1 MTHRN
6 HPVAGSLCALAAA
19 LCLAAVSGCATRA
32 VDVKPVPANPAD
44 FALWG
49 CDRIHDE
56 SDRVQQQAAELAYA
70 VDERAG
76 HNIMALGLGLTVFWP
91 AMLAMRP
98 VGLEADE
105 LARFKGRYEA
115 LREAAAKQACAAPT
129 ATLPVAQAA
138 QLPVALGERLVYEVR
153 TRARGPLTHQV
164 LRVEALRRT
173 EFEYRAEAAT
183 VAADAS
189 AGKGPS
195 AGPGAAAHSVPSPAA
210 NPSPRSGPGSMPASN
225 AGLALELPAGIW
237 VQDRAGNVVQ
247 APNGAMRWPHL
258 LRSDLALGQVTAG
271 DIVQVGDPY
280 SRARMRGQVVAVGPQ
295 TVAGRRF
302 DVAVVELFGDA
313 PGGEAYT
320 RVEGALVIDRAS
332 GVLLR
337 LDLRSA
343 NPVFQVQRRL
353 LRVDPAAAP

>member
-1 MTHRN
+1 MSPATRTA
-6 HPVAGSLCALAAA
+6 VG
-19 LCLAAVSGCATRA
+19 CLAVLALVGCATRA
-32 VDVKPVPANPAD
+32 VDVKPLPANPAD

-49 CDRIHDE
+49 CDRVHDE
-56 SDRVQQQAAELAYA
+56 ADRVQQQAAELAYA

-76 HNIMALGLGLTVFWP
+76 QNIMALGLGLTVFWP
-91 AMLAMRP
+91 AILAMRP

-115 LREAAAKQACAAPT
+115 LLVAAQRQGCAPAS

-153 TRARGPLTHQV
+153 TRARGPLTQEV
-164 LRVEALRRT
+164 LRVAALRRT
-173 EFEYRAEAAT
+173 EFVYQSEAA
-183 VAADAS
+183 AAPA
-189 AGKGPS
+189 AP
-195 AGPGAAAHSVPSPAA
+195 ATAAAQLQG
-210 NPSPRSGPGSMPASN
+210 N
-225 AGLALELPAGIW
+225 W

-247 APNGAMRWPHL
+247 APMGAMSWPYL
-258 LRSDLALGQVTAG
+258 LRSELALGQVTAG
-271 DIVQVGDPY
+271 DIVVVGDTL

-295 TVAGRRF
+295 SVAGRRF

-320 RVEGALVIDRAS
+320 RVEGALVVDRTS

-353 LRVDPAAAP
+353 VRVEAAASP

>member
-1 MTHRN
+1 MPLHNAHNMTRAN
-6 HPVAGSLCALAAA
+6 KLFPG
-19 LCLAAVSGCATRA
+19 CLAALPGRVLGLVVGLVVGLMLAGCATRA
-32 VDVKPVPANPAD
+32 VDVKPLPANAAD

-76 HNIMALGLGLTVFWP
+76 QNIMALGLGVTVFWP

-98 VGLEADE
+98 VGLEAEE
-105 LARFKGRYEA
+105 LARHKGRYEA
-115 LREAAAKQACAAPT
+115 LQLAAARQQCAPPT
-129 ATLPVAQAA
+129 PALPPAQAA

-153 TRARGPLTHQV
+153 SRARGPLTLQV
-164 LRVEALRRT
+164 LQVAALRRA
-173 EFEYRAEAAT
+173 EFEYEAA
-183 VAADAS
+183 AAV
-189 AGKGPS
+189 
-195 AGPGAAAHSVPSPAA
+195 GAAAPDL
-210 NPSPRSGPGSMPASN
+210 PG
-225 AGLALELPAGIW
+225 GTW
-237 VQDRAGNVVQ
+237 VQDRAGNVLQ
-247 APNGAMRWPHL
+247 APPGAMRWPHF
-258 LRSDLALGQVTAG
+258 LRSEMALGQVTAG
-271 DIVQVGDPY
+271 NIVLVGDPDA
-280 SRARMRGQVVAVGPQ
+280 RARMRGQVVAVGPQ

-343 NPVFQVQRRL
+343 NPAFQVQRRL
-353 LRVDPAAAP
+353 LRVDAAAAASGVPPRAAP

>member
-1 MTHRN
+1 MSRAN
-6 HPVAGSLCALAAA
+6 RFAVVCWAALAAGV
-19 LCLAAVSGCATRA
+19 LAGCATRA
-32 VDVKPVPANPAD
+32 VDVKPMPANAAD

-76 HNIMALGLGLTVFWP
+76 QNIMALGLGVTVFWP
-91 AMLAMRP
+91 AILAMRP

-105 LARFKGRYEA
+105 LARYKGRYEA
-115 LREAAAKQACAAPT
+115 LLLAAGRQQCAPAST
-129 ATLPVAQAA
+129 ALPAAQAA
-138 QLPVALGERLVYEVR
+138 QLPVALGERLVYEIR
-153 TRARGPLTHQV
+153 TRARGPLTQQV
-164 LRVEALRRT
+164 LRVAALRRT
-173 EFEYRAEAAT
+173 EFEYQAD
-183 VAADAS
+183 VAPPS
-189 AGKGPS
+189 GPS
-195 AGPGAAAHSVPSPAA
+195 A
-210 NPSPRSGPGSMPASN
+210 
-225 AGLALELPAGIW
+225 ELPTGTW

-247 APNGAMRWPHL
+247 APNGAMRWPHF
-258 LRSDLALGQVTAG
+258 LRSDMALGQVTAG
-271 DIVQVGDPY
+271 DIVQAGDPLA
-280 SRARMRGQVVAVGPQ
+280 RARMRGQVVALGPQ

-313 PGGEAYT
+313 PGAEAYT
-320 RVEGALVIDRAS
+320 RVEGALVIDRVS

-353 LRVDPAAAP
+353 LRVDPPAAP

>member
-1 MTHRN
+1 MPSPLQPALTEFPGRPHNAFSMTPATRTA
-6 HPVAGSLCALAAA
+6 VG
-19 LCLAAVSGCATRA
+19 CLAALALVGCATRA

-44 FALWG
+44 FVLWG
-49 CDRIHDE
+49 CDRVHDE
-56 SDRVQQQAAELAYA
+56 ADRVQQQAAELAYA

-76 HNIMALGLGLTVFWP
+76 QNIMALGLGLTVFWP
-91 AMLAMRP
+91 AIIAMRP

-115 LREAAAKQACAAPT
+115 LLVAAGRQGCAPAS
-129 ATLPVAQAA
+129 ATLDAARAA

-153 TRARGPLTHQV
+153 ARARGPLTQEV
-164 LRVEALRRT
+164 LRVAELRRT
-173 EFEYRAEAAT
+173 EFVYQFEAAS
-183 VAADAS
+183 AAPAAPAAPAATATKAATAATAAS
-189 AGKGPS
+189 TAP
-195 AGPGAAAHSVPSPAA
+195 ATAAAQLQ
-210 NPSPRSGPGSMPASN
+210 GS
-225 AGLALELPAGIW
+225 W

-247 APNGAMRWPHL
+247 APVGAMSWPHL
-258 LRSDLALGQVTAG
+258 LRSDLKLGQVTAG
-271 DIVQVGDPY
+271 DIVLVGDPF

-302 DVAVVELFGDA
+302 DVVVVELFGDA
-313 PGGEAYT
+313 PGDEAYT
-320 RVEGALVIDRAS
+320 RVDGALVIDRTS

-353 LRVDPAAAP
+353 VRVEAAAPP

>member
-1 MTHRN
+1 MTRAN
-6 HPVAGSLCALAAA
+6 HFAVV
-19 LCLAAVSGCATRA
+19 CLAALSGLALVGCATRA
-32 VDVKPVPANPAD
+32 VDVKPLPANAAD

-76 HNIMALGLGLTVFWP
+76 QNIMALGLGVTVFWP
-91 AMLAMRP
+91 AILAMRP
-98 VGLEADE
+98 VGLEAEE
-105 LARFKGRYEA
+105 LARHKGRYEA
-115 LREAAAKQACAAPT
+115 LLLAAERQQCAPPST
-129 ATLPVAQAA
+129 ALPATQAA
-138 QLPVALGERLVYEVR
+138 QLPVALGERLVYEIR
-153 TRARGPLTHQV
+153 DRARGPLTQQV
-164 LRVEALRRT
+164 LRVAALRRT
-173 EFEYRAEAAT
+173 EFEYQAD
-183 VAADAS
+183 VAA
-189 AGKGPS
+189 
-195 AGPGAAAHSVPSPAA
+195 PAA
-210 NPSPRSGPGSMPASN
+210 GS
-225 AGLALELPAGIW
+225 ALEWPAGTW
-237 VQDRAGNVVQ
+237 VQDRAGNVVRSP
-247 APNGAMRWPHL
+247 AGALSWPHF
-258 LRSDLALGQVTAG
+258 LRTDMALGQVTAG
-271 DIVQVGDPY
+271 DIVQAGDPF

-313 PGGEAYT
+313 PGAEAYT

-353 LRVDPAAAP
+353 LRVDPAGAP